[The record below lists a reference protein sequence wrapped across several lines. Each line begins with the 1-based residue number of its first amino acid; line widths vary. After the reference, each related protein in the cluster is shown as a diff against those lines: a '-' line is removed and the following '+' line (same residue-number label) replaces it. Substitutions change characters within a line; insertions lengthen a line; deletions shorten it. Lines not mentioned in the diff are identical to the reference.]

1 MKKQISLL
9 LAVVLA
15 ILCCL
20 SPLMLGTAADKAKED
35 ALYEVSQTVYA
46 DAYMLIDLNEDSHPL
61 LAQKNKDKKKYPAS
75 LTKIA
80 TAMVILNN
88 MKDLQQKTTVS
99 QGAIEMLAGTDAQIV
114 GLSAGE
120 EVTMEKLL
128 SLIMVYSACDAC
140 NVAAE
145 AIAGS
150 VSAFVEMMNDWAKK
164 VGCTSTHFVNCD
176 GLHDDDH
183 YTTAEDMARMTLAA
197 MENDIFMQICTQTYV
212 DFHEIR
218 YYHTNFMLD
227 DSQPLYYY
235 KYAKGIKTGSTSEAG
250 YCVVTTAAKGDYR
263 YLAIVMDSPMQDYEG
278 EEAKYSFID
287 AATLFDWAFDSLH
300 YATVLKQGQSAID
313 IKLTR
318 AKDADSVP
326 LVSSTDIKVLVPTT
340 ADADVKIEPIDPP
353 EELQA
358 PLKKGEKICKAN
370 IVYNKQVLATVEL
383 QTGNAVELS
392 TFFKCIA
399 FLKAHLLVI
408 LICMLVLALF
418 IFIIIKLRKRTAN
431 KEKAKVKVK
440 EKKEAPQ
447 RRKRHEKSEKQR
459 QYEAY
464 KRQQAR
470 ENDSDPLDY

>member
-46 DAYMLIDLNEDSHPL
+46 DAYMLIDLNDDSHPL

-176 GLHDDDH
+176 GLHDEDH
-183 YTTAEDMARMTLAA
+183 YTTAADIARMSLAA
-197 MENDIFMQICTQTYV
+197 MKNDIFMQICTQTYV

-235 KYAKGIKTGSTSEAG
+235 KYAKGIKTGSTNAAG

-263 YLAIVMDSPMQDYEG
+263 YLAVVMDSPMQDYKG

-287 AATLFDWAFDSLH
+287 AATLFDWAFASLH
-300 YATVLKQGQSAID
+300 YTTVLKQGQSAID

-318 AKDADSVP
+318 AKDADTVP
-326 LVSSTDIKVLVPTT
+326 LISNSDIKVLVPTT

-392 TFFKCIA
+392 TFYKCLA
-399 FLKAHLLVI
+399 FLKAHLVATLICLLVLVI
-408 LICMLVLALF
+408 LIF
-418 IFIIIKLRKRTAN
+418 ILLKLRKRPQQ
-431 KEKAKVKVK
+431 KKA
-440 EKKEAPQ
+440 AP
-447 RRKRHEKSEKQR
+447 RRRNRHEPSEKQK
-459 QYEAY
+459 QYAAY

-470 ENDSDPLDY
+470 ERNEYPRD